1 MKVFV
6 DTNVILDFL
15 FDRDSTQATSTL
27 FEKIENRNLDAYISI
42 GSIYTITY
50 LLEKCFKKN
59 GLDKE
64 SRLSKVRE
72 CLKLLLANFRIVPIS
87 NRELVEALDNISFDD
102 IEDSF
107 QYQIAVISKCEAF
120 LTQNIKDF
128 PDNGEIKILTPQE
141 FLK

>member
-1 MKVFV
+1 MASHIKLVKLRLFCRLSRHRLLQFQYFFFGQV
-6 DTNVILDFL
+6 RILYDFFNGFAIGKHIKRRRSALVVTPL
-15 FDRDSTQATSTL
+15 FSTL
-27 FEKIENRNLDAYISI
+27 F
-42 GSIYTITY
+42 
-50 LLEKCFKKN
+50 
-59 GLDKE
+59 
-64 SRLSKVRE
+64 
-72 CLKLLLANFRIVPIS
+72 
-87 NRELVEALDNISFDD
+87 EALDNISFDD